1 MGRDKLSKRTKA
13 VQRSLMSDD
22 SEDEQQEPTS
32 LTQTSHRRD
41 NSKHAPDDAS
51 LSINKDFAD
60 KYHHKK
66 QTEELSKLQDKY
78 GKDITLQDLQ
88 DESEDDDSEDLSDDD
103 SDAELVTPAVD
114 AAILRTLA
122 KIRNKDPSV
131 YETERQV
138 FDEEETAI
146 GSNVKSK
153 DGSSRQAKSKPV
165 LLKDYQRQ
173 RVLAD
178 PTLSISDQTPDSSFK
193 PLTHRQE
200 ELALK
205 DEVKRAFMGDSQD
218 EDEDDDLLVARDK
231 TKDEIDNE
239 EREYAEFLKA
249 NAGGKAVEDALA
261 AEDRFLKEY
270 ILNRGWIDREANES
284 RIPSYAEIT
293 GADDDDLRKKKKK
306 RSTASDVL
314 AQEDGQGHVL
324 DPGMHDS
331 EDSEYEDKADEF
343 EYRYN
348 FRFEDPEGVQMTT
361 HARNAVSTVRKPTT
375 AVSARA
381 RAREAAKERKEQEKQ
396 ARKEEIRRL
405 KALKRKQVEDK
416 LLQLVEVAGQ
426 GTKGLETL
434 DLEGDWDPEEHDRK
448 MAEVYGQEYG
458 EMDDDGFKP
467 TWDDDIDITD
477 IVGEE
482 EQDGGALD
490 DDDDAQMSLP
500 FVTNEDEDEATTAS
514 KSGKKLKDKKR
525 KRDEEGFPSELM
537 NVAREQ
543 ADDDQRQMLDKL
555 EDEYYGIEY
564 EDQIAGGEIKT
575 RFKYAKVDAND
586 FSLTP
591 REILLATDNEL
602 NEYMSLKKLAPYRS
616 KDDVVKRNKKKLKEL
631 KDVLKNREWGQEV
644 DVEWTA
650 RDGGDSKHKKNK
662 SSSKKRKSSSD
673 GAAAAADEGQP
684 ASKKKR
690 AGKSERKRRKLEA
703 AAASATGGG
712 GSSGAGDDDA

>member
-1 MGRDKLSKRTKA
+1 MTAARDGRKRERG
-13 VQRSLMSDD
+13 QSRLMSDD
-22 SEDEQQEPTS
+22 DGGDEQ
-32 LTQTSHRRD
+32 TQTEW
-41 NSKHAPDDAS
+41 ADDGHDGL

-60 KYHHKK
+60 KYHKKK

-78 GKDITLQDLQ
+78 GKDMSLQDLQ
-88 DESEDDDSEDLSDDD
+88 DDSEDSESLSDDD

-131 YETERQV
+131 YEQGRQV
-138 FDEEETAI
+138 FDEEESAI
-146 GSNVKSK
+146 GSSSK
-153 DGSSRQAKSKPV
+153 QSAATRQQSKPKPV

-178 PTLSISDQTPDSSFK
+178 PTLSVSDNAPDSSFQ

-205 DEVKRAFMGDSQD
+205 DEVKKAFMGSDSDQG
-218 EDEDDDLLVARDK
+218 EDDGDDLLVARDK
-231 TKDEIDNE
+231 TKDQVEEE
-239 EREYAEFLKA
+239 EREYAQFLKE

-270 ILNRGWIDREANES
+270 ILNRGWIDREANDS

-293 GADDDDLRKKKKK
+293 GGDDREGKKKKK
-306 RSTASDVL
+306 KKQSTSDAL
-314 AQEDGQGHVL
+314 ARDQKGETEDEDGHVL
-324 DPGMHDS
+324 DPGAHDS
-331 EDSEYEDKADEF
+331 EDSEYEEKADDF

-348 FRFEDPEGVQMTT
+348 FRFEDPEGTQMTT

-416 LLQLVEVAGQ
+416 LLQLVQVAGQ
-426 GTKGLETL
+426 GTKGLEEL

-448 MAEVYGQEYG
+448 MAQVYGEEYG
-458 EMDDDGFKP
+458 QMEDDDFKP

-477 IVGEE
+477 IVGHDE
-482 EQDGGALD
+482 
-490 DDDDAQMSLP
+490 DADADAAMSLP
-500 FVTNEDEDEATTAS
+500 FVSGTEKSSKEEQLHDQDEDAAAGTTKSS
-514 KSGKKLKDKKR
+514 KRKDKKR
-525 KRDEEGFPSELM
+525 KRDEEGFPAELM
-537 NVAREQ
+537 SAAREQ

-555 EDEYYGIEY
+555 EDEYYGIDY
-564 EDQIAGGEIKT
+564 EDKIAGGEIKT
-575 RFKYAKVDAND
+575 RFKYAKVEPND

-602 NEYMSLKKLAPYRS
+602 NEYMSLKKLAPYRQ
-616 KDDVVKRNKKKLKEL
+616 KGDVVKRNKKKLKEL
-631 KDVLKNREWGQEV
+631 KAILKDRVWGEDV
-644 DVEWTA
+644 DVEWSA
-650 RDGGDSKHKKNK
+650 RDGDRKTNK
-662 SSSKKRKSSSD
+662 ASSSSSKKRKQSEVAGD
-673 GAAAAADEGQP
+673 GSADGQP
-684 ASKKKR
+684 VKKKR
-690 AGKSERKRRKLEA
+690 PGKSERKRKAAVAVA
-703 AAASATGGG
+703 AAAAEANGE
-712 GSSGAGDDDA
+712 AE